1 METNRRRFSRIHFDT
16 PGRLAFQ
23 VDEKE
28 RECAVE
34 ILDLSLKGALIKRE
48 ADTKLATGL
57 AIGMNC
63 TLEVGLNAPDDNT
76 SLENNIYMSAE
87 IVHVQGED
95 IGLRCTEIDIDS
107 ITQLRR
113 LIELNLG
120 DESLLSREL
129 EKLARE

>member
-23 VDEKE
+23 VGAEE

-34 ILDLSLKGALIKRE
+34 ILDLSLKGALIKG
-48 ADTKLATGL
+48 DNTGL
-57 AIGMNC
+57 AIGTTC
-63 TLEVGLNAPDDNT
+63 TLEVGLNEPDDDT
-76 SLENNIYMSAE
+76 PEGNIYMSAK
-87 IVHVQGED
+87 VAHLQGAD
-95 IGLRCTEIDIDS
+95 IGLRCVEIDLDS

-120 DESLLSREL
+120 DETLLSREL
-129 EKLARE
+129 ESLTQE

>member
-23 VDEKE
+23 VGEEE
-28 RECAVE
+28 REYAVE
-34 ILDLSLKGALIKRE
+34 ILDLSLKGALIKRD
-48 ADTKLATGL
+48 ARTALTTGTH
-57 AIGMNC
+57 C
-63 TLEVGLNAPDDNT
+63 TLEVGLNEPNNNAM
-76 SLENNIYMSAE
+76 EGNIYMSAE
-87 IVHVQGED
+87 VVHVQGAD

-120 DESLLSREL
+120 DETLLSREL
-129 EKLARE
+129 ESLARE

>member
-23 VDEKE
+23 VGEEE
-28 RECAVE
+28 RECEVE
-34 ILDLSLKGALIKRE
+34 ILDLSLKGALIKRD
-48 ADTKLATGL
+48 AQAAGL
-57 AIGMNC
+57 ALGARC
-63 TLEVGLNAPDDNT
+63 ALEVGLNAPNSDT
-76 SLENNIYMSAE
+76 LESNIYMNAE
-87 IVHVQGED
+87 VVHLKGSD
-95 IGLRCTEIDIDS
+95 IGLRCVEIDLDS

-129 EKLARE
+129 ENLTRE